1 MNEERKD
8 EVQELYDK
16 CNKIS
21 NYSDWLFLVNIA
33 ISFILIFNFKYRD
46 IFVVT
51 SLLLNIGYVILVNV
65 NEIYFNNL
73 AENERRKSL
82 LKESF
87 DVNTTLRD
95 TNK

>member
-21 NYSDWLFLVNIA
+21 NYSDLLFLVNIA

-73 AENERRKSL
+73 AEK
-82 LKESF
+82 
-87 DVNTTLRD
+87 
-95 TNK
+95 